1 MEKNV
6 DKFLEALAS
15 SAPTP
20 GGGGAAALCGALAI
34 ALGNMVGNLTLGKKK
49 YVAVQEDIAA
59 LNTKAEALRADF
71 VALIDA
77 DAEAFAPLSKAY
89 GIPKDD
95 PMRADVMETA
105 LLKAVQP
112 PMEIMRKCVKAL
124 DVISEY
130 AAKGSALAISDAGC
144 AAALARAAADA
155 AALNVRINTKSMTDH
170 KVANHL
176 NVEANS
182 LVMHCNLVAGE
193 IYDAVYG
200 RLADV

>member
-6 DKFLEALAS
+6 DKFLETLAS

-20 GGGGAAALCGALAI
+20 GGGGAAALCGALGI

-49 YVAVQEDIAA
+49 YADVQVDIAA
-59 LNTKAEALRADF
+59 LNEKAETLRKDF

-77 DAEAFAPLSKAY
+77 DAEAFKPLSEAY

-95 PMRADVMETA
+95 PMRADVMESA

-124 DVISEY
+124 EVISEY
-130 AAKGSALAISDAGC
+130 ATKGSALAISDAGC

-182 LVMHCNLVAGE
+182 LVMHCNLVAEE
-193 IYDAVYG
+193 IYDTVYG
-200 RLADV
+200 GLAYV

>member
-6 DKFLEALAS
+6 DKFLADLAS

-49 YVAVQEDIAA
+49 YAHVQEDIKA
-59 LNTKAEALRADF
+59 LNQRAEALRADF

-77 DAEAFAPLSKAY
+77 DAEAFAPLSRAY
-89 GIPKDD
+89 GIPKDN
-95 PMRADVMETA
+95 PKRTELMEAA
-105 LLKAVQP
+105 LLKAAQP

-124 DVISEY
+124 DVISGY

-155 AALNVRINTKSMTDH
+155 AALNVFINTKSMSDSKTADM
-170 KVANHL
+170 L
-176 NVEANS
+176 NTEATS
-182 LVMHCNLVAGE
+182 IVMHCNLVAGD

-200 RLADV
+200 RLVDG

>member
-6 DKFLEALAS
+6 DKFLETLAS

-20 GGGGAAALCGALAI
+20 GGGGAAALCGALVI

-49 YVAVQEDIAA
+49 YADVQEDIAA
-59 LNTKAEALRADF
+59 LNEKAETLRKDF

-77 DAEAFAPLSKAY
+77 DAEAFKPLSEAY

-95 PMRADVMETA
+95 PMRADVMESA

-124 DVISEY
+124 EVISEY
-130 AAKGSALAISDAGC
+130 ATKGSALAISDAGC

-182 LVMHCNLVAGE
+182 LVMHCNLVAEE
-193 IYDAVYG
+193 IYDTVYG
-200 RLADV
+200 GLAYV

>member
-49 YVAVQEDIAA
+49 YADVQEDILA
-59 LNTKAEALRADF
+59 LNARTETLRADF

-77 DAEAFAPLSKAY
+77 DAEAFAPLAKAY
-89 GIPKDD
+89 SIPKDA
-95 PMRADVMETA
+95 PERAEVMEAA
-105 LLKAVQP
+105 LKRAAEP
-112 PMEIMRKCVKAL
+112 PLEMMRKCAAAL
-124 DVISEY
+124 DVIEDY

-144 AAALARAAADA
+144 AAAIAIAAMKA
-155 AALNVRINTKSMTDH
+155 AALNVRINTKSMTDRAAAD
-170 KVANHL
+170 KMNAETDGL
-176 NVEANS
+176 LAKYTQIAE
-182 LVMHCNLVAGE
+182 E
-193 IYDAVYG
+193 IYENVSG
-200 RLADV
+200 RLS